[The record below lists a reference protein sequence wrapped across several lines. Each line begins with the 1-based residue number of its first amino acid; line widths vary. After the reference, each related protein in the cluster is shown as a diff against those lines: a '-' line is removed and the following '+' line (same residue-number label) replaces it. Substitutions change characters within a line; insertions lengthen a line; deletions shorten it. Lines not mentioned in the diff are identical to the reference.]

1 MFGKILKL
9 TLIQINFLN
18 LKSYFL
24 TELPFVIINV
34 LNFVL
39 VIVSIYLLER
49 NISILMH
56 SNVPFQYIY
65 VLRVYYK
72 GGIYNL
78 Y

>member
-9 TLIQINFLN
+9 TLIQIDFLN

>member
-9 TLIQINFLN
+9 TLIQIDFLN

-24 TELPFVIINV
+24 TELPFVIVNV

-39 VIVSIYLLER
+39 VIVSTYLLER